1 VVEWLH
7 DVHIENITAWTGSL
21 GGALLHRLF
30 LFLITLMALFLL
42 LRHGAWLAE
51 QALTSASRLFGHPG
65 ERLVRKIANATRATV
80 NGTVITAIV
89 KGAIIGIAYVLAGVP
104 NALLV
109 ATLTIVLAMVPLGA
123 WAALV
128 IAALTLVGQ
137 GGTLLVAA
145 ELFGFGAAVLLV
157 SENLIQPAVIGGAA
171 QLPFLLV
178 LIGIFGGL
186 QSFGLLGL
194 FVGPVIMA
202 ALLAVWR
209 ESIGTED

>member
-1 VVEWLH
+1 
-7 DVHIENITAWTGSL
+7 
-21 GGALLHRLF
+21 
-30 LFLITLMALFLL
+30 M
-42 LRHGAWLAE
+42 
-51 QALTSASRLFGHPG
+51 FGHPG

-104 NALLV
+104 NALLF

-123 WAALV
+123 WVALV

-145 ELFGFGAAVLLV
+145 GLFGFGAAVLLI
-157 SENLIQPAVIGGAA
+157 SENLIQPTVIGGAA

-178 LIGIFGGL
+178 LIGIFGGV